1 EGSCTRDW
9 EGFGD
14 PEEGSLLM
22 LGQVKL
28 TTFSSDFT
36 RTFFEEGLGAPSCDP
51 VQVGT
56 TQLRFQSAD
65 EKPASTWPGQLYIWV
80 ENIQD
85 TWKKSRE
92 LSQRSGTEI
101 VESVVCCHDERYC
114 DALVLR
120 DPGSANVLVVN
131 QAPKGYAKALRD
143 ALGSQKSSAPSSLV
157 CLMDLL
163 CRVPVGTSVKLAA
176 FYERFLSAKVMQGKD
191 GYRLRFASGDVL
203 RQTFT
208 FQDDESATEAW
219 LPAQFPSEVC
229 FYLESDAKFRIAF
242 AKFSN
247 AKLATGDWSEAE
259 RAREFRIS
267 HCIDESGSV
276 ILDLPHLIRAPGSEC
291 PYMADQAAPDTAMG
305 G

>member
-1 EGSCTRDW
+1 MGQAASSRN
-9 EGFGD
+9 
-14 PEEGSLLM
+14 PELSTL
-22 LGQVKL
+22 
-28 TTFSSDFT
+28 
-36 RTFFEEGLGAPSCDP
+36 FEEGLGAPSCDP

-85 TWKKSRE
+85 TWKQSRE

-143 ALGSQKSSAPSSLV
+143 ALGSQKSASPSNLV

-176 FYERFLSAKVMQGKD
+176 FYDAWL
-191 GYRLRFASGDVL
+191 RLILDSTG
-203 RQTFT
+203 
-208 FQDDESATEAW
+208 DDESANEAW
-219 LPAQFPSEVC
+219 LPALFPSEVC

-247 AKLATGDWSEAE
+247 AKLVTGDWSEAE
-259 RAREFRIS
+259 HARQFRIS

-291 PYMADQAAPDTAMG
+291 PYMAEQAAPDTAVG

>member
-1 EGSCTRDW
+1 
-9 EGFGD
+9 
-14 PEEGSLLM
+14 M

-131 QAPKGYAKALRD
+131 Q
-143 ALGSQKSSAPSSLV
+143 
-157 CLMDLL
+157 
-163 CRVPVGTSVKLAA
+163 VPVGTSVKLAA

-208 FQDDESATEAW
+208 FQDDESANEAW

-242 AKFSN
+242 AKLSN
-247 AKLATGDWSEAE
+247 AKLVMGDWS
-259 RAREFRIS
+259 
-267 HCIDESGSV
+267 V
-276 ILDLPHLIRAPGSEC
+276 PC
-291 PYMADQAAPDTAMG
+291 PYMSEFQEFWSLWFLCSRQRKKVFTQLSSASDIKHGVSFGIKCAELFVHVLAVFQAQAKA
-305 G
+305 